1 MSFMVK
7 AQGNTGPEMDL
18 LSCIHSER
26 SASGLFFT
34 QGMKIPFQR
43 ELGDVYNHYSA
54 CSRPPLKLSGKKRK
68 MVKIWYEISM
78 RYFQSKCV
86 LFMGRETNIFY
97 HKKKKN
103 QFWHLFTG
111 LGYFFY
117 YFIFPLFPHQLVLF
131 LLALSFST

>member
-1 MSFMVK
+1 MSNGLQRGKRTGEEWFWRSFLHKDEREDNGSSILGTLSFMVK
-7 AQGNTGPEMDL
+7 VQGNTGPEMDL

-97 HKKKKN
+97 H
-103 QFWHLFTG
+103 
-111 LGYFFY
+111 
-117 YFIFPLFPHQLVLF
+117 
-131 LLALSFST
+131 

>member
-97 HKKKKN
+97 HKKKKIN
-103 QFWHLFTG
+103 FGICLLGWAIFFIILFF
-111 LGYFFY
+111 LFFPISLFYFFW
-117 YFIFPLFPHQLVLF
+117 L
-131 LLALSFST
+131 